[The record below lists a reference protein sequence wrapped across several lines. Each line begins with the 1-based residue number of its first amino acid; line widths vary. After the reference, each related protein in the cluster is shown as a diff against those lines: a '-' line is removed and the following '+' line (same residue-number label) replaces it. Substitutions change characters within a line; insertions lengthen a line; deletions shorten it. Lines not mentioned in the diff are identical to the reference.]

1 MSNDAMSRAQIRRL
15 FAAGASVRAVM
26 VDADVRQRQVAD
38 LSGVP
43 QARVAMV
50 LAGGTGTTP
59 AGRDTA
65 LRVFR
70 AVAELLGIA
79 VRNIPAAA
87 ARPLTR
93 TKKGA

>member
-1 MSNDAMSRAQIRRL
+1 MSNATMSRAQIRRL

-26 VDADVRQRQVAD
+26 IDADVKQRQVAD

-43 QARVAMV
+43 QARVALV
-50 LAGGTGTTP
+50 LAGGTGATP

-65 LRVFR
+65 LRVFG
-70 AVAELLGIA
+70 AVAELLGIR
-79 VRNIPAAA
+79 VRDIPA

-93 TKKGA
+93 IKEA